1 MSENN
6 NSESNI
12 NDDATLLSDDKE
24 EDINL
29 NDDEEDDMNLNDL
42 LDSENK
48 QINLDEISNLMSSFG
63 IEGGINGGM
72 KNMLDQLNKNEDFKN
87 ILGSFSSNFKNPMQK
102 KSKSSDDSNN
112 IEESDIKDDIYDDN
126 STDEDFELDLDKY
139 FISKNG
145 ENLCDILSGI
155 KNELSEINTNIKNN
169 INKT

>member
-1 MSENN
+1 MDHFQ
-6 NSESNI
+6 I
-12 NDDATLLSDDKE
+12 ILK
-24 EDINL
+24 IQHKKK
-29 NDDEEDDMNLNDL
+29 
-42 LDSENK
+42 NK
-48 QINLDEISNLMSSFG
+48 
-63 IEGGINGGM
+63 
-72 KNMLDQLNKNEDFKN
+72 
-87 ILGSFSSNFKNPMQK
+87 SSN
-102 KSKSSDDSNN
+102 DSNN

>member
-1 MSENN
+1 MSKNN

-12 NDDATLLSDDKE
+12 NDEPTLLSDDKE

-29 NDDEEDDMNLNDL
+29 NDDDDEEDDMNLNDL

-87 ILGSFSSNFKNPMQK
+87 ILGSFSNNFKNTTQK
-102 KSKSSDDSNN
+102 KK
-112 IEESDIKDDIYDDN
+112 
-126 STDEDFELDLDKY
+126 
-139 FISKNG
+139 
-145 ENLCDILSGI
+145 
-155 KNELSEINTNIKNN
+155 
-169 INKT
+169 